1 MGNKIF
7 APKGTRDILPSE
19 VKAWEMVEGK
29 IKEICSVFNYK
40 QIRVPDFEHYAL
52 FDRGVGEST
61 DIVSKEMYTLNHRGS
76 DVFALKPEGTSS
88 VIRAFI
94 EHGMN
99 SGITPTKLYY
109 ITSCFRS
116 ERPQKGRQRQ
126 FHQFGIEAIGSYSAS
141 MDAEVIMLVDTLFSE
156 LKIKGLELRI
166 NSVGC
171 PKCRSDY
178 YERLKNFVE
187 PFKNE
192 LCEDCQ
198 DRLNKNPMRIL
209 DCKNEHC
216 KTLLK
221 DAPLMVDYL
230 CEDCSEHFESVKE
243 YLKSAGIDFVVDPKI
258 VRGLDYYTQTA
269 FEFVSTDLGSQ
280 GTVCGG
286 GRYNGLVKMIGGSD
300 TPGVGFG
307 LGLERLMLIME
318 EQGLLDD
325 LEEDIMDIYLA
336 PVGKDALKIAFK
348 SFRELTKSGI
358 KSGIDVM
365 DRSLKAQMKYA
376 NKVNTKYTAILGE
389 DELTK
394 GVYTLRN
401 MSTKEQ
407 EEIKIEDLT
416 DYIKGSLGE

>member
-1 MGNKIF
+1 MGSKIF
-7 APKGTRDILPSE
+7 APKGTRDLLPDE

-29 IKEICSVFNYK
+29 IKEICKTFNYK

-61 DIVSKEMYTLNHRGS
+61 DIVSKEMYTLNHRGK

-88 VIRAFI
+88 VIRAYI
-94 EHGMN
+94 EHGMS
-99 SGITPTKLYY
+99 SGITPAKLYY

-141 MDAEVIMLVDTLFSE
+141 MDAEVIMLVNTLFKK
-156 LKIKGLELRI
+156 LGIKGLQLRI

-171 PKCRSDY
+171 PKCRSAY
-178 YERLKNFVE
+178 YEKLKEYVK
-187 PFKNE
+187 PFENE
-192 LCEDCQ
+192 LCEDCR

-230 CEDCSEHFESVKE
+230 CEECNEHFESVKD
-243 YLKSAGIDFVVDPKI
+243 YLTNAEIEFVVDPKI

-286 GRYNGLVKMIGGSD
+286 GRYNGLVKMIGGPD

-318 EQGLLDD
+318 EQGLLND
-325 LEEDIMDIYLA
+325 LEDDEIDVYLA
-336 PVGKDALKIAFK
+336 PVGKEASKVAFK
-348 SFRELTKSGI
+348 TFKKLTDSGI
-358 KSGIDVM
+358 KASIDVM

-389 DELTK
+389 DELQK
-394 GVYTLRN
+394 GVYTLRD
-401 MSTKEQ
+401 MRSKEQ
-407 EEIKIEDLT
+407 EEVNIENLFE
-416 DYIKGSLGE
+416 YIKEKLGE

>member
-7 APKGTRDILPSE
+7 APKGTKDILPSE
-19 VKAWEMVEGK
+19 VNAWEMVEGK
-29 IKEICSVFNYK
+29 IKEICKVFNYK

-94 EHGMN
+94 EHGMS
-99 SGITPTKLYY
+99 SGITPAKLYY

-126 FHQFGIEAIGSYSAS
+126 FHQFGIEAIGSYSPG
-141 MDAEVIMLVDTLFSE
+141 MDAEVIMLVNTLFNN

-171 PKCRSDY
+171 PKCRSAY
-178 YERLKNFVE
+178 YERLKQFVE
-187 PFKNE
+187 PFKE
-192 LCEDCQ
+192 QLCEDCQ
-198 DRLNKNPMRIL
+198 DRLGKNPMRIL

-230 CEDCSEHFESVKE
+230 CKDCNEHFENVKE
-243 YLKSAGIDFVVDPKI
+243 YLTSSGIEFTVDPKI

-286 GRYNGLVKMIGGSD
+286 GRYNGLVKMLGGSD
-300 TPGVGFG
+300 IPGVGFG

-318 EQGLLDD
+318 EQGLLDEV
-325 LEEDIMDIYLA
+325 EEDETYVYLA

-348 SFRELTKSGI
+348 TFKELTQNSI
-358 KSGIDVM
+358 KSSIDVM

-376 NKVNTKYTAILGE
+376 NKINTKYTAILGE
-389 DELTK
+389 DELKK
-394 GVYTLRN
+394 GVYTVRN
-401 MSTKEQ
+401 MKTKEQ
-407 EEIKIEDLT
+407 EEVKIEDLF
-416 DYIKGSLGE
+416 DYLKGSLGD